1 MMVLNVRSD
10 EPIISVDLLSSNGAQ
25 IDFYNNKTRSF
36 ILSSGVWSTFALNE
50 VRHNKFLLRDVNE
63 TDQVKEFKVLSAKVD
78 AEIQRS
84 IEADIEHDAQL
95 RTISVD
101 LSQHVE
107 DTADTFVGISAAAEN
122 NFIHLSGDT
131 GIGDLVLDG
140 GISATSGNFDQLEA
154 GSVKVST
161 LSVSFANIID
171 GFGAGSLSVLG
182 ELVDPC
188 LLSVCNRINEIIT
201 YAELPL
207 DKVSVDAELISNI
220 VARTCSICWKLSW
233 SW

>member
-1 MMVLNVRSD
+1 M
-10 EPIISVDLLSSNGAQ
+10 
-25 IDFYNNKTRSF
+25 
-36 ILSSGVWSTFALNE
+36 FA
-50 VRHNKFLLRDVNE
+50 
-63 TDQVKEFKVLSAKVD
+63 
-78 AEIQRS
+78 
-84 IEADIEHDAQL
+84 
-95 RTISVD
+95 
-101 LSQHVE
+101 
-107 DTADTFVGISAAAEN
+107 GISAAAES

-140 GISATSGNFDQLEA
+140 GISASSGNFDALEV

-220 VARTCSICWKLSW
+220 VARTHSICTLAGISALPSDPTLGQVVDKLNESLKHFTFKGTGL
-233 SW
+233 SLESRLQVLKLAVDNAVSMIHAQHE

>member
-1 MMVLNVRSD
+1 M
-10 EPIISVDLLSSNGAQ
+10 
-25 IDFYNNKTRSF
+25 
-36 ILSSGVWSTFALNE
+36 
-50 VRHNKFLLRDVNE
+50 
-63 TDQVKEFKVLSAKVD
+63 
-78 AEIQRS
+78 
-84 IEADIEHDAQL
+84 
-95 RTISVD
+95 
-101 LSQHVE
+101 
-107 DTADTFVGISAAAEN
+107 
-122 NFIHLSGDT
+122 
-131 GIGDLVLDG
+131 VLDG
-140 GISATSGNFDQLEA
+140 GISATSGNFDVLEA

-220 VARTCSICWKLSW
+220 VARTCSICTLAGIGALPSDPTIGQVVDKLNESLKHFTFKGTGL
-233 SW
+233 SLESRLQVLKLAVDNAVSMIHAQHEDIKTLSTDLIACVATENEISARLSSVDPFNSVTFTKQHLTTGEDTAVDNLVMTDEISPDGHSYNKYRLTVASGTLVLKKI